1 MSKILAFSGSF
12 RKNSYNARI
21 VWVAAEG
28 SRRAGAD
35 VTLIDLTEF
44 PMPILNP
51 DDVDS
56 GEFDPNAL
64 RFQKLLYE
72 NDGFIIASPEY
83 NGSLPG
89 GFKNAID
96 WASRANERFKLGEV
110 FRGKYA
116 AIMTAS
122 PGSFGGIR
130 CLAHLRGILS
140 MLQVHV
146 HPTEIA
152 VPFVRDKFDGDGC
165 EMTDE
170 KTRVLL
176 EGLGASLAAFANRE

>member
-12 RKNSYNARI
+12 RKHSFNSRIAAVASEGARK
-21 VWVAAEG
+21 
-28 SRRAGAD
+28 AGAQ
-35 VTLIDLTEF
+35 VTQIDLTDF
-44 PMPILNP
+44 PMPIMNP

-64 RFQKLLYE
+64 RFQELLYE
-72 NDGFIIASPEY
+72 NDGFIIASPEF

-96 WASRANERFKLGEV
+96 WASRANGRFKLGDV
-110 FRGKYA
+110 FKGKCA

-152 VPFVRDKFDGDGC
+152 VPFIRDKFDGDGP

-170 KTRVLL
+170 KTRALL
-176 EGLGASLAAFANRE
+176 EGLGASLVAMARRG